1 VTQKKNTHQ
10 DTPASLH
17 AGIPEKLK
25 TAGFSATAITALMDF
40 DSAVFTWKHAVMKGE
55 LPRQL
60 IATLNLDIEPQQFYY
75 LTAILRIQ
83 TGIKRDKATE
93 ATIGLMAEELNVDPS
108 RASRIAADLIA
119 KDYLIREAA
128 QDDGRKSIV
137 VLTDKAKRV
146 FSDFYDMK
154 WSRYMEV
161 FSEWDESEITTF
173 SQLFNRYCSDFKRIG
188 EKF

>member
-1 VTQKKNTHQ
+1 LRRSVLALELAAGLVCLAVL
-10 DTPASLH
+10 PA
-17 AGIPEKLK
+17 I
-25 TAGFSATAITALMDF
+25 SARGA
-40 DSAVFTWKHAVMKGE
+40 
-55 LPRQL
+55 
-60 IATLNLDIEPQQFYY
+60 EPQ
-75 LTAILRIQ
+75 AGGVPSRIVQGQALFERRCARCHGMGGDGSEGVAPPLFNVVGHEVAGQPRIVQ
-83 TGIKRDKATE
+83 TRHRHS
-93 ATIGLMAEELNVDPS
+93 EELNVDPS

>member
-1 VTQKKNTHQ
+1 MTQKKNTRQ
-10 DTPASLH
+10 DNTASLRE
-17 AGIPEKLK
+17 GISEKLEV
-25 TAGFSATAITALMDF
+25 AGFSATAIAALMEF

-55 LPRQL
+55 LPRQF

-83 TGIKRDKATE
+83 TGIKRDKATD

-108 RASRIAADLIA
+108 RASRIAADLIS
-119 KDYLIREAA
+119 KGYLIRQAA

-137 VLTDKAKRV
+137 VLTDKAKSV

-173 SQLFNRYCSDFKRIG
+173 SQLFNRYCNDFKGIG
-188 EKF
+188 KKP